1 MEDTQPITTKDLV
14 YMSDSTYTRGQIRET
29 ELQVTS
35 ILQFRLCHVTTH
47 HFVDRFIRASDG
59 CTGCLLNGA
68 PVLSP
73 RNLVLEFMTAYLL
86 EMALLSPELSAEA
99 EDGAGPSRTAASAVY
114 LARATV
120 GVRDLEGCIWG
131 DTMRYYTG
139 YSADDLSKC
148 FCVHS
153 PDNTILSSCQ

>member
-1 MEDTQPITTKDLV
+1 M
-14 YMSDSTYTRGQIRET
+14 
-29 ELQVTS
+29 
-35 ILQFRLCHVTTH
+35 
-47 HFVDRFIRASDG
+47 
-59 CTGCLLNGA
+59 
-68 PVLSP
+68 SP

-86 EMALLSPELSAEA
+86 EMALLSPKLSVEA
-99 EDGAGPSRTAASAVY
+99 GDGAGPSRTAASAVY